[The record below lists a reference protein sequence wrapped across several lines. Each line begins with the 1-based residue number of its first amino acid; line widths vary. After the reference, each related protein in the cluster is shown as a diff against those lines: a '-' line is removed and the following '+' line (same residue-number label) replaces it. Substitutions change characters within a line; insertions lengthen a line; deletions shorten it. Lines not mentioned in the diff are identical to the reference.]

1 MMTVAVWRPRSAR
14 TYADMFR
21 TGLFAFFLYVASA
34 VAFSFP
40 SQHTV
45 NTLPQKFYSS
55 VEVPCKL
62 RICHPK
68 MIPRTRCFS
77 LRAKEDEVDSES
89 SRRDELL
96 KKLASTDLPK
106 SSNKSTVKK
115 DPELPTWFYIA
126 VPLSGALLA
135 LAVQY
140 FSNKPLPVG

>member
-1 MMTVAVWRPRSAR
+1 MHDNCRRLAAAVG
-14 TYADMFR
+14 ADMFR

-106 SSNKSTVKK
+106 SANKSTVKK